1 LKKRI
6 TKFLTILAVLF
17 FSLQSA
23 ICQPYN
29 IDYYGIVSSE
39 IDDNMAKMLSD
50 LYYTQFQEIS
60 SFNVTDKRTQDCL
73 KSIPSNDSI
82 NSSNFSFYSII
93 TKENAKWIS
102 NLTIKN
108 KNLNHS
114 VKKEFDS
121 FYKILMEPKDILQ
134 ASLKDLVLQKTV
146 VSTEEQT
153 EQPQINLP
161 QISTEFLSGT
171 WYGENN
177 IDKIVIMRGGRGF
190 VIFNNGASMNISVEL
205 SNASKKA
212 IKIKQN
218 GRSNASFYPDLP
230 RQVAL
235 KVAVNANPI
244 EWNFELLDDNTL
256 KGKKSTLISANE
268 DAIPGIIDVTWH
280 RRS

>member
-1 LKKRI
+1 MKKRI

-134 ASLKDLVLQKTV
+134 ASLKNLVLQKTDT
-146 VSTEEQT
+146 STEEES

>member
-1 LKKRI
+1 MKKRI

-73 KSIPSNDSI
+73 KTIPSNDSI

-205 SNASKKA
+205 SNASKKT

>member
-1 LKKRI
+1 MKKRI

-60 SFNVTDKRTQDCL
+60 SFYVTDKRTQDCL

-82 NSSNFSFYSII
+82 DSSNFSFYSII

-108 KNLNHS
+108 KNINHS

-134 ASLKDLVLQKTV
+134 ASLKNLVLQKTDT
-146 VSTEEQT
+146 STEEES

-205 SNASKKA
+205 SNASKKT

>member
-1 LKKRI
+1 
-6 TKFLTILAVLF
+6 
-17 FSLQSA
+17 
-23 ICQPYN
+23 
-29 IDYYGIVSSE
+29 
-39 IDDNMAKMLSD
+39 M
-50 LYYTQFQEIS
+50 
-60 SFNVTDKRTQDCL
+60 
-73 KSIPSNDSI
+73 
-82 NSSNFSFYSII
+82 
-93 TKENAKWIS
+93 
-102 NLTIKN
+102 
-108 KNLNHS
+108 
-114 VKKEFDS
+114 
-121 FYKILMEPKDILQ
+121 
-134 ASLKDLVLQKTV
+134 QKTV
-146 VSTEEQT
+146 TSTEEES

-205 SNASKKA
+205 SNASKKT

>member
-1 LKKRI
+1 MKKRI

-60 SFNVTDKRTQDCL
+60 SFYVTDKRTQDCL
-73 KSIPSNDSI
+73 KTIPSNDSI
-82 NSSNFSFYSII
+82 DSSNFSFYSII

-108 KNLNHS
+108 KNINHS

-153 EQPQINLP
+153 EQPTINLP

-205 SNASKKA
+205 SNASKKT

-268 DAIPGIIDVTWH
+268 DANPGIIDVTWH

>member
-1 LKKRI
+1 MKKRI

-60 SFNVTDKRTQDCL
+60 SFEVTDKRTQDCL

-82 NSSNFSFYSII
+82 DSSNFSFYSII

>member
-60 SFNVTDKRTQDCL
+60 SFYVTDKRTQDCL

-82 NSSNFSFYSII
+82 DSSNFSFYSII

>member
-1 LKKRI
+1 MKKRI

-73 KSIPSNDSI
+73 KTIPSNDSI
-82 NSSNFSFYSII
+82 DSSNFSFYSII

-108 KNLNHS
+108 KNINHS

-146 VSTEEQT
+146 VSTEEES
-153 EQPQINLP
+153 EQPTINLP

-205 SNASKKA
+205 SNASKKT

-268 DAIPGIIDVTWH
+268 DAIPGIIDVTWR

>member
-1 LKKRI
+1 M
-6 TKFLTILAVLF
+6 
-17 FSLQSA
+17 QSA
-23 ICQPYN
+23 ICQTYN

-73 KSIPSNDSI
+73 KTIPSNSSM
-82 NSSNFSFYSII
+82 NSNEFSFYSVI

-102 NLTIKN
+102 TLTILN
-108 KNLNHS
+108 PNQNINHS

-134 ASLKDLVLQKTV
+134 TSLKNLVLQKSVATN
-146 VSTEEQT
+146 EQQT
-153 EQPQINLP
+153 TQPQTNLP

-205 SNASKKA
+205 SNTSKKA

-230 RQVAL
+230 RQIAL
-235 KVAVNANPI
+235 KVAVNATPI

>member
-1 LKKRI
+1 MKKRI

-73 KSIPSNDSI
+73 KTIPSNDSI
-82 NSSNFSFYSII
+82 DSSNFSFYSII

-205 SNASKKA
+205 SNASKKT

>member
-1 LKKRI
+1 MKKRI

-60 SFNVTDKRTQDCL
+60 SFEVTDKRTQDCL
-73 KSIPSNDSI
+73 KTIPSNDSI
-82 NSSNFSFYSII
+82 DSSNFSFYSII

-146 VSTEEQT
+146 TSTEEES
-153 EQPQINLP
+153 EQPTINLP

-205 SNASKKA
+205 SNASKQT

-230 RQVAL
+230 RKVAL

>member
-1 LKKRI
+1 MKKRI

-60 SFNVTDKRTQDCL
+60 SFEVTDKRTQDCL
-73 KSIPSNDSI
+73 KTIPSNDSI
-82 NSSNFSFYSII
+82 DSSNFSFYSII

-146 VSTEEQT
+146 TSTEEQT

-171 WYGENN
+171 WYGEND

-205 SNASKKA
+205 SNTSKKA

>member
-134 ASLKDLVLQKTV
+134 ASLKNLVLQKTDT
-146 VSTEEQT
+146 STEEES

-205 SNASKKA
+205 SNASKKT

>member
-1 LKKRI
+1 M
-6 TKFLTILAVLF
+6 TILAVLF

-82 NSSNFSFYSII
+82 DSSNFSFYSII

-153 EQPQINLP
+153 EQPTINLP

-205 SNASKKA
+205 SNASKKT

>member
-1 LKKRI
+1 M
-6 TKFLTILAVLF
+6 TILAVLF

-73 KSIPSNDSI
+73 KTIPSNDSI
-82 NSSNFSFYSII
+82 DSSNFSFYSII

-146 VSTEEQT
+146 TSTEEES
-153 EQPQINLP
+153 EQPTINLP

-205 SNASKKA
+205 SNASKKT

>member
-1 LKKRI
+1 MKKRI

-82 NSSNFSFYSII
+82 DSSNFSFYSII

>member
-1 LKKRI
+1 M
-6 TKFLTILAVLF
+6 TILAVLF

-73 KSIPSNDSI
+73 KTIPSNDSI
-82 NSSNFSFYSII
+82 DSGNFSFYSII

-108 KNLNHS
+108 KNINHS

-134 ASLKDLVLQKTV
+134 ASLKDLVLQKTDT
-146 VSTEEQT
+146 STEEES

-205 SNASKKA
+205 SNASKKT

>member
-1 LKKRI
+1 M
-6 TKFLTILAVLF
+6 TILAVLF

-73 KSIPSNDSI
+73 KTIPSNDSI
-82 NSSNFSFYSII
+82 DSSNFSFYSII

>member
-1 LKKRI
+1 M
-6 TKFLTILAVLF
+6 TILAVLF

-73 KSIPSNDSI
+73 KTIPSNDSI
-82 NSSNFSFYSII
+82 DSSNFSFYSII

-146 VSTEEQT
+146 TSTEEES

-205 SNASKKA
+205 SNASKKT

>member
-1 LKKRI
+1 M
-6 TKFLTILAVLF
+6 TILAVLF

-23 ICQPYN
+23 ICQHYN

-60 SFNVTDKRTQDCL
+60 SFYVTDKRTQDCL
-73 KSIPSNDSI
+73 KTIPSNDSI
-82 NSSNFSFYSII
+82 DSSNFSFYSII

>member
-1 LKKRI
+1 MKKRI

-60 SFNVTDKRTQDCL
+60 SFYVTDKRTQDCL
-73 KSIPSNDSI
+73 KTIPSNDSI

-108 KNLNHS
+108 KNINHS

-177 IDKIVIMRGGRGF
+177 INKIVIMRGGRGF

-268 DAIPGIIDVTWH
+268 DAIPGIIDVIWH

>member
-1 LKKRI
+1 M
-6 TKFLTILAVLF
+6 TILAVLF

-73 KSIPSNDSI
+73 KTIPSNDSI
-82 NSSNFSFYSII
+82 DSSNFSFYSII

-146 VSTEEQT
+146 VSTEEES

>member
-1 LKKRI
+1 M
-6 TKFLTILAVLF
+6 TILAVLF

-73 KSIPSNDSI
+73 KTIPSNDSI
-82 NSSNFSFYSII
+82 DSSNFSFYSII

-134 ASLKDLVLQKTV
+134 ASLKDLILQKTV
-146 VSTEEQT
+146 TSTEEES
-153 EQPQINLP
+153 EQPTINLP

-190 VIFNNGASMNISVEL
+190 VIFNNGASTNISVEL
-205 SNASKKA
+205 SNASKKT

-268 DAIPGIIDVTWH
+268 DAIPEIIDVTWH

>member
-1 LKKRI
+1 M
-6 TKFLTILAVLF
+6 TILAVLF

-60 SFNVTDKRTQDCL
+60 SFNITDKRTQDCL
-73 KSIPSNDSI
+73 KTIPSNDSI
-82 NSSNFSFYSII
+82 DSSNFTFYSII

-108 KNLNHS
+108 KNINHS

-146 VSTEEQT
+146 VSTEEQA

-205 SNASKKA
+205 SNASKKT

>member
-1 LKKRI
+1 MKKRI

-60 SFNVTDKRTQDCL
+60 SFYVTDKRTQDCL

-82 NSSNFSFYSII
+82 DSSNFSFYSII

-146 VSTEEQT
+146 TSTEEES

-205 SNASKKA
+205 SNASKKT

-230 RQVAL
+230 RQIAL

>member
-1 LKKRI
+1 MKKRI

-60 SFNVTDKRTQDCL
+60 LFEVTDKRTQDCL
-73 KSIPSNDSI
+73 KTIPSNDSI
-82 NSSNFSFYSII
+82 DSSNFSFYSII

-108 KNLNHS
+108 KNINHS

-146 VSTEEQT
+146 TSTEEES
-153 EQPQINLP
+153 EQPTINLP

>member
-1 LKKRI
+1 M
-6 TKFLTILAVLF
+6 TILAVLF

-153 EQPQINLP
+153 EQPTINLP

-205 SNASKKA
+205 SNASKKT

>member
-1 LKKRI
+1 MKKRI
-6 TKFLTILAVLF
+6 TKFLTILTVLF

-60 SFNVTDKRTQDCL
+60 SFYVTDKRTQDCL

-82 NSSNFSFYSII
+82 DSSNFSFYSII

-171 WYGENN
+171 WYGEND

>member
-1 LKKRI
+1 M
-6 TKFLTILAVLF
+6 TILAVLF

-108 KNLNHS
+108 KNINHS

-146 VSTEEQT
+146 VSTEEES

-205 SNASKKA
+205 SNASKKT

>member
-1 LKKRI
+1 MKKRI

-146 VSTEEQT
+146 TSSEEES
-153 EQPQINLP
+153 EQPTINLP

-205 SNASKKA
+205 SNASKKT

>member
-1 LKKRI
+1 M
-6 TKFLTILAVLF
+6 TILAVLF

-60 SFNVTDKRTQDCL
+60 SFYVTDKRTQDCL

-82 NSSNFSFYSII
+82 DSSNFSFYSII

-146 VSTEEQT
+146 TSTEEES

-205 SNASKKA
+205 SNASKKT

-230 RQVAL
+230 RQIAL

>member
-1 LKKRI
+1 M
-6 TKFLTILAVLF
+6 TILAVLF

-73 KSIPSNDSI
+73 KTIPSNDSI
-82 NSSNFSFYSII
+82 DSSNFSFYSII

-108 KNLNHS
+108 KNINHS

-153 EQPQINLP
+153 EQPTINLP

>member
-1 LKKRI
+1 M
-6 TKFLTILAVLF
+6 TILAVLF

-73 KSIPSNDSI
+73 KTIPSYDSI
-82 NSSNFSFYSII
+82 DSSNFSFYSII

-153 EQPQINLP
+153 EQPTINLP

-205 SNASKKA
+205 SNASKKT

-230 RQVAL
+230 RKVAL

>member
-1 LKKRI
+1 MKKRI

-60 SFNVTDKRTQDCL
+60 SFEVTDKRTQDCL
-73 KSIPSNDSI
+73 KTIPSDDSI
-82 NSSNFSFYSII
+82 DSSNFSFYSII

-146 VSTEEQT
+146 TSTEEES

-171 WYGENN
+171 WYGEND

-205 SNASKKA
+205 SNTSKKA

>member
-1 LKKRI
+1 MKKRI

-82 NSSNFSFYSII
+82 DSSNFSFYSII
-93 TKENAKWIS
+93 TKENTKWIS

-146 VSTEEQT
+146 VSTEEQA

>member
-1 LKKRI
+1 M
-6 TKFLTILAVLF
+6 TILAVLF

-73 KSIPSNDSI
+73 KTIPSNDSI
-82 NSSNFSFYSII
+82 DSSNFSFYSII

-108 KNLNHS
+108 KNINHS

-134 ASLKDLVLQKTV
+134 ASLKNLVLQKTDT
-146 VSTEEQT
+146 STEEES
-153 EQPQINLP
+153 EQPTINLP

-171 WYGENN
+171 WYGEND